1 MLERHWHIVRAGP
14 HTTRLAWRAAAKSG
28 AIGGR
33 NGSRRNRALWSAS
46 IDGVLHATAR
56 RALEHH
62 VVANGGV
69 FRGTATTIVVPAT
82 RILAKEWLNL
92 QVALE
97 HILAFISFSHF
108 LAATPAYATKVA
120 ASL

>member
-1 MLERHWHIVRAGP
+1 MPPCSCALEQAHLVDDKFLRPMLERHWHIVRAGP

-69 FRGTATTIVVPAT
+69 FRGTATTIVVPA
-82 RILAKEWLNL
+82 
-92 QVALE
+92 Q
-97 HILAFISFSHF
+97 SS
-108 LAATPAYATKVA
+108 AYDDE
-120 ASL
+120 